1 MNKAKFVTE
10 LKGKETTQKSPPPLN
25 ICIVINILYYLKPF
39 SKVIMLAEPLDNIG
53 SDIERASFLAL
64 RQILATLESGKN
76 DPINIYPFLDK
87 FCHVTSTNLHEFECL
102 DVSFIWDSVIK
113 LITVVIPPLREV
125 FLGRISSSL
134 DIPSWLNLISRCF
147 HAQFLHPTQTLE
159 EVMRATLVNYVHDE
173 DEDDENDDGD
183 DDSELYDQKS
193 PADRIRGFNA
203 KVLYRSPEIL
213 VFAVEST
220 HLPLPLRFT
229 DMFTRA
235 NGRAKP
241 PSAIQFPESFDAS
254 VYLNECNI
262 AQSKRTPVDES
273 IPEAQ
278 RETTVQLFAPRWY
291 DLSSVV
297 TLEGAAFDNVEAY
310 YRCLDKE
317 DSQQW
322 LEGSGAHHEVVGKAK
337 VVEGNYF
344 NASDSRKV
352 HPRLLIY
359 TKRGMT
365 SVLDRLSA
373 YVTKAGQMRSL
384 GDATFESAE
393 TPEHYDEAKHYYEE
407 AIAYD
412 PTLRPVL
419 QERLT
424 ALDLIER
431 NQRAHC
437 YETQADISLGRRRF
451 KEACDLYKSAMR
463 CAVVNSPLYLR
474 IREKE
479 DYMMKII
486 SLEIANHLTE
496 KGQDCLRT
504 GCFSQGKEH
513 FLQALKLNPSYIHLQ
528 TIIAGIDQA
537 ITVQTSAQ
545 KVAEANQAMKLGK
558 YKQANQL
565 FQESIALIPER
576 EASLKSVLESLVGL
590 MQGEEALV
598 KQRAGLVALEDKKY
612 ILAIDFI
619 TEAIGLLP
627 KDSVMEHAFFLC
639 DRAQVYFEMK
649 EYQISIEDCNA
660 ALALRPDLA
669 MAYLRLGAAQFE
681 LERYDDA
688 IESYERAIR
697 NDGSLA
703 DQVKVKMRQ
712 VNTAKEILQRKE
724 REAERE
730 RAKEEQKRLLEERR
744 AKEEAAKKA
753 RQQKLAEEKAEKA
766 ERLQMKEEETRMAKY
781 LTAMAEAQ
789 KSVAQAVPEAAAAT
803 VAATGTASAAAG
815 KEDSAKAKKDKEKS
829 EKELQKAQERE
840 RVRQEKE
847 KERERVKAAKEA
859 KIAEEK
865 RRKEE
870 ELQRQRDFT
879 AEMERVQQRT
889 KEIEREK
896 EAERERAR
904 LERERIIAE
913 REKAREEKVAEA
925 KKAKQAQA
933 TAAQSTSAPTAGA
946 TAVVPAETTKNAP
959 ANAAAAAAA
968 PAPVARDASIDL
980 IPGIFAGAAKV
991 TVKLSNKNSAKEAAP
1006 ATPAAGSTSPA
1017 TSSIAQP
1024 GAKWSA
1030 LLTPPAAA
1038 TPASPAVKQ
1047 PAQFVN
1053 PYSANNRVR
1062 PPDPAMDFPP
1072 LGDDGKSGK
1081 NSSSSSSYQSDSFQY
1096 TGSSA
1101 WADHERA
1108 MLEATAE
1115 RISVRE
1121 SPSAPSSA
1129 VKAPRLPSAA
1139 SSSSSATAPFLP
1151 PPEPRPPAP
1160 PLTSSSSATFH
1171 SNRQGEEI
1179 SPLLSKLGIGGS
1191 GSAAGAATNPH
1202 NIGAPPLIH
1211 RTHLSAENDDHDI
1224 NLLLSSPLEPL
1235 PASPNGDFGVR
1246 PGGQNGSLVVGG
1258 LGSSGSSLLGGG
1270 NSLGLNLNFDNS
1282 LDRALGVGGG
1292 FGGGVDSY
1300 SSLLGPSSL
1309 SQESSLLGGSSNGG
1323 LFSGGDSIFGG
1334 SRNREADL
1342 LSGLL
1347 GSSGANNGNLT
1358 NSSLLSP
1365 TTSNTLGLGAIGG
1378 LSRSTSGMDSNL
1390 FGSNSRGTSGTLGGD
1405 LDVHN
1410 FGLGLPPPA
1419 ADPLL
1424 GSGSLSSLLNYNSS
1438 NGLGGH
1444 DFGAFGTDP
1453 NAFSGMAF
1461 PNPQRGVSG
1470 NAGFGGLGSAPLSR
1484 ASSGSSPFM
1493 GGGMLPS
1500 ATPPLL
1506 NLGASSLSA
1515 GPPNLS
1521 SLLDLAGVRSP
1532 TLGNPGTSS
1541 SSAPYGIAETT
1552 TSVGIDNDVVP
1563 ENYFPSVA
1571 WLRPYQMHMYRWAG
1585 NAQEWTDYAM
1595 HIPRE
1600 LYPAVYAEDGS
1611 LSVAVA
1617 DVSRRS
1623 GCKMWKETEILRGV
1637 SESFLVFHK
1646 GSDGTPTHQ
1655 AMLAALELMSAL
1667 LRPWVAAA
1675 LPRSTTPVSVSNKD
1689 GFLGALGQSTGSP
1702 SSGQNASATAS
1713 RVLAA
1718 TSASASSSALPPPP
1732 ALVAAPGSTA
1742 ASLLSGLPDDVVV
1755 AAPRRERPPLLK
1767 VPTLQAGGYLQRY
1780 LEIPR
1785 EVVGL
1790 IIGQG
1795 GKKIKELC
1803 TESGAKIQ
1811 FRVNKTAEREGRPGM
1826 LEVHGSQENV
1836 DKALHLIWE
1845 LLQLL
1850 GKEYNE
1856 VPASSVPKSTK

>member
-10 LKGKETTQKSPPPLN
+10 QKGKEAAQKSPPPLN

-53 SDIERASFLAL
+53 SDIERSSFLAL

-113 LITVVIPPLREV
+113 LVTVVIPPLREV

-173 DEDDENDDGD
+173 DDDDDIDDGD
-183 DDSELYDQKS
+183 DDSEMYDQKS

-241 PSAIQFPESFDAS
+241 PTAIQFPESFDVSAF
-254 VYLNECNI
+254 LNECNI
-262 AQSKRTPVDES
+262 ANSKKTPADES
-273 IPEAQ
+273 KPESE
-278 RETTVQLFAPRWY
+278 RETTVQLVAPRWY
-291 DLSSVV
+291 DLTSVV
-297 TLEGAAFDNVEAY
+297 TLEGAAFDSVEAY

-322 LEGSGAHHEVVGKAK
+322 LVGSGAHHEPVDKSK

-344 NASDSRKV
+344 NASDARKV

-365 SVLDRLSA
+365 AVLDRLGS

-412 PTLRPVL
+412 PSLRPVL

-504 GCFSQGKEH
+504 GCFAQGKEH
-513 FLQALKLNPSYIHLQ
+513 FLQAMKLNPSYIHLQ

-565 FQESIALIPER
+565 FQESINLIPER

-590 MQGEEALV
+590 MQGEEALA

-627 KDSVMEHAFFLC
+627 KESVMEHAFFLC

-649 EYQISIEDCNA
+649 EYLISIEDCKA

-669 MAYLRLGAAQFE
+669 MGYLRLGAALFE
-681 LERYDDA
+681 LERYDEA
-688 IESYERAIR
+688 IDSYEKAIR
-697 NDGSLA
+697 NDSSLS

-724 REAERE
+724 REAERA
-730 RAKEEQKRLLEERR
+730 RIQEEQKRALEERR
-744 AKEEAAKKA
+744 AKDEAAKKS
-753 RQQKLAEEKAEKA
+753 RQQKLLEEKAEKG
-766 ERLQMKEEETRMAKY
+766 ERSLMREEELLMTKFLSQLADATKP
-781 LTAMAEAQ
+781 AEEPVAEA
-789 KSVAQAVPEAAAAT
+789 
-803 VAATGTASAAAG
+803 ASAPVSVSDKTKG
-815 KEDSAKAKKDKEKS
+815 KKEKEKS

-840 RVRQEKE
+840 RARQDKE
-847 KERERVKAAKEA
+847 KEREKAKAAKEA
-859 KIAEEK
+859 KLADE
-865 RRKEE
+865 RRKKEE
-870 ELQRQRDFT
+870 ELQRQREFT
-879 AEMERVQQRT
+879 AEMERVQNRT

-896 EAERERAR
+896 EVEREKAR
-904 LERERIIAE
+904 LERERVIAE

-925 KKAKQAQA
+925 KKVKQHTVASQ
-933 TAAQSTSAPTAGA
+933 P
-946 TAVVPAETTKNAP
+946 
-959 ANAAAAAAA
+959 A
-968 PAPVARDASIDL
+968 PAPAASSSTTAVAPTTAAAVVATPAPAARDSSIDL
-980 IPGIFAGAAKV
+980 IPSIFAGAAKV
-991 TVKLSNKNSAKEAAP
+991 TVKLSNKGREAVPAAP
-1006 ATPAAGSTSPA
+1006 LGTNSPGPAAA
-1017 TSSIAQP
+1017 SSVAQP

-1030 LLTPPAAA
+1030 LLTPPASA
-1038 TPASPAVKQ
+1038 TPASPAPSFKQ
-1047 PAQFVN
+1047 QTSQFTN
-1053 PYSANNRVR
+1053 PYSVNNRR
-1062 PPDPAMDFPP
+1062 ASDPANDFPP
-1072 LGDDGKSGK
+1072 LGDPGDVHDSKGK
-1081 NSSSSSSYQSDSFQY
+1081 NGSFQSEGY
-1096 TGSSA
+1096 QFGASSA

-1115 RISVRE
+1115 RISVRDAT
-1121 SPSAPSSA
+1121 PAGTPKPPKAAP
-1129 VKAPRLPSAA
+1129 VA
-1139 SSSSSATAPFLP
+1139 SSSSASPAPFVP
-1151 PPEPRPPAP
+1151 QAEPHPPAP
-1160 PLTSSSSATFH
+1160 ALLPAATASFQPT
-1171 SNRQGEEI
+1171 RQMEDV
-1179 SPLLSKLGIGGS
+1179 SPLLSKLGIGAT
-1191 GSAAGAATNPH
+1191 GSAPPASASSGAS
-1202 NIGAPPLIH
+1202 LIH
-1211 RTHLSAENDDHDI
+1211 RTHLPADNDDHDI
-1224 NLLLSSPLEPL
+1224 NLLLSSSLEPL
-1235 PASPNGDFGVR
+1235 PGLSNNDFGVR
-1246 PGGQNGSLVVGG
+1246 AGRPNGSLVVDALGG
-1258 LGSSGSSLLGGG
+1258 GMPLLGGSSLGMSDFSAG
-1270 NSLGLNLNFDNS
+1270 SMNLNFDAS
-1282 LDRALGVGGG
+1282 LDRALNGG
-1292 FGGGVDSY
+1292 FGGNDSY
-1300 SSLLGPSSL
+1300 ASLLGPSSL
-1309 SQESSLLGGSSNGG
+1309 SQESSLLGGVGSSGGG
-1323 LFSGGDSIFGG
+1323 LFSSGGDGLFGV
-1334 SRNREADL
+1334 SRSKESDILN
-1342 LSGLL
+1342 GLL
-1347 GSSGANNGNLT
+1347 GGGPVGGSTSSN
-1358 NSSLLSP
+1358 LLSP
-1365 TTSNTLGLGAIGG
+1365 TTSSALGLGSIGG
-1378 LSRSTSGMDSNL
+1378 LSRGTSDGSHAFAGKSNGGDFL
-1390 FGSNSRGTSGTLGGD
+1390 HSRGTSGTFGSD
-1405 LDVHN
+1405 LDMHN

-1419 ADPLL
+1419 SDPLL
-1424 GSGSLSSLLNYNSS
+1424 GSGSLSSLLNYNPTSS
-1438 NGLGGH
+1438 SGGH
-1444 DFGAFGTDP
+1444 DFGGFGADS
-1453 NAFSGMAF
+1453 NGFSGMAF
-1461 PNPQRGVSG
+1461 PNPQRTVSNNG
-1470 NAGFGGLGSAPLSR
+1470 GFGLGAPLSR
-1484 ASSGSSPFM
+1484 GSSGTSPFL
-1493 GGGMLPS
+1493 GGGVLPPP
-1500 ATPPLL
+1500 TPPLL
-1506 NLGASSLSA
+1506 NLGSSALGGMSA

-1521 SLLDLAGVRSP
+1521 SLLDFAGVRNP

-1541 SSAPYGIAETT
+1541 SSAPFGIAETT
-1552 TSVGIDNDVVP
+1552 TSVGIDSDVVP

-1571 WLRPYQMHMYRWAG
+1571 WLRAYNMHMYRWAG

-1600 LYPAVYAEDGS
+1600 MYPAVYADDGG

-1623 GCKMWKETEILRGV
+1623 GCKMWKETEILRGN

-1646 GSDGTPTHQ
+1646 GSDGQPTHQ

-1667 LRPWVAAA
+1667 LRPWVAAS
-1675 LPRSTTPVSVSNKD
+1675 LPRSTTPVMKD
-1689 GFLGALGQSTGSP
+1689 SFLGAVSGSAALAGQVP
-1702 SSGQNASATAS
+1702 ASGGS

-1718 TSASASSSALPPPP
+1718 TAAASSSPLPPPP
-1732 ALVAAPGSTA
+1732 ALVAAPTA
-1742 ASLLSGLPDDVVV
+1742 TVPALATTAPFASAP
-1755 AAPRRERPPLLK
+1755 AAVPAEEFTRRERPPLLK
-1767 VPTLQAGGYLQRY
+1767 VPALPAGGYLQRY